1 MMCYRDMTFCRFY
14 LLCAKGHTC
23 ERALTQD
30 VKEAAVRAKLDI
42 CQFAEIPTE
51 CFIPFFC
58 PPEAA

>member
-1 MMCYRDMTFCRFY
+1 MLCYRDMTFCGFY

-23 ERALTQD
+23 HRALTHD
-30 VKEAAVRAKLDI
+30 VEEAAARAKLDI